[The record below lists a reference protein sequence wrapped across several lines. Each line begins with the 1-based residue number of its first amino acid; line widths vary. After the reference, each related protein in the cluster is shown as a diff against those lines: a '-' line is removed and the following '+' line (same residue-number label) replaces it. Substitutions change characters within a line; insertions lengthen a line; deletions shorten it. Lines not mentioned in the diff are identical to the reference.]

1 MMRSALVA
9 DDPSR
14 ARSDRRS
21 DVINVVI
28 MATSVFVLGVAA
40 VHWAP
45 AGTRTATWWPAAG
58 LAVSVLIQSRRRRWL
73 LLGIVVVASL
83 AANWAGGRPTDVS
96 IGFAI
101 SNGLEAAA
109 ASWFLTRR
117 QRRPAL
123 RELEDVWRLVGAAAL
138 GAAVIATGAAL
149 TVVVLEGGN
158 FFTVFRLVAAAHG
171 AAVLIIAP
179 LAMECDGPPRHGR
192 WEFLIQWVT
201 TLAVLLAVFVPRDAL
216 PIAYVVLPFAVWGAL
231 RLSVR
236 SVCLQLATISVIAV
250 VFTSEGRGP
259 FSATAGGN
267 PLHNPNASAALTQ
280 ALLVSLALV
289 LLPLAVAVAQ
299 RRAALDEVTARE
311 EMFRQG
317 FSDSLL
323 GMLLLRRVDGA
334 LRIAE
339 LNSRAAAMLGCEQD
353 DLVGGDWLAVI
364 RENMVDA
371 ETGGDLS
378 GWSLGWHG
386 ELRLDLVDGTRWLEA
401 AVSPLQSPANRNMFT
416 VQLIDITSRR
426 ATHEILESR
435 ASHDGLTGL
444 ANRSHLLERVED
456 GLAAGEQI
464 ALMFL
469 DIDDFKNINDSA
481 GHGVGDRVL
490 VEVARRLDTVARPTD
505 TLARIGGDEFVVLCI
520 DVAEPAVAEAIA
532 ERLITAV
539 GHAVTIDASVYPVGV
554 SIGIALSTPG
564 CTVEDLMSNADTAMY
579 ASKAAGKH
587 CTTMFA
593 ESHRTR
599 AVRAVR
605 LQPELR
611 RALAEQQFEL
621 LVQPIIDL
629 DTEAVVAAEAL
640 VRWRHPT
647 DGLLP
652 PDAWLDVAESIGL
665 MPELGEWILRT
676 SCEFAASWPRVVGTG
691 GPVRVHVNVSAR
703 QLDTGSFGEMVASA
717 LAAAQLPPNHLVIEF
732 TETHL
737 AQVRDEL
744 LCDLHVLT
752 DTGVCLAADDYG
764 TGYSPLTK
772 ITDLPLNMVKV
783 DKQFVSGML
792 DDQRSLAI
800 VQALVGLG
808 RALSLDVVAEGVETL
823 AQAEALR
830 NLGCRTGQ
838 GFLWSRPMEPARL
851 QELLVAHH
859 SFARRAVVIAGRG

>member
-1 MMRSALVA
+1 MLS
-9 DDPSR
+9 
-14 ARSDRRS
+14 
-21 DVINVVI
+21 VVI
-28 MATSVFVLGVAA
+28 MATGVFVLGVAA

-45 AGTRTATWWPAAG
+45 AGTRTAAWWPAAG

-73 LLGIVVVASL
+73 LLGIVVVASF
-83 AANWAGGRPTDVS
+83 AANSAGGRSTDMS

-101 SNGLEAAA
+101 SNGLETLV

-138 GAAVIATGAAL
+138 SAAVIATGAAL
-149 TVVVLEGGN
+149 TVVILEGGN
-158 FFTVFRLVAAAHG
+158 FVTVFRLVAAAHG

-192 WEFLIQWVT
+192 WELLIQWVS
-201 TLAVLLAVFVPRDAL
+201 TLAVMLAVFVPHDAL

-231 RLSVR
+231 RLGVR

-250 VFTSEGRGP
+250 VLTSEGRGP
-259 FSATAGGN
+259 FSATAGEN
-267 PLHNPNASAALTQ
+267 PLHNANASAALTQ

-299 RRAALDEVTARE
+299 RRAALEEVSARE

-317 FSDSLL
+317 FTDSLL

-339 LNSRAAAMLGCEQD
+339 LNSRAAAMLGCEQE

-371 ETGGDLS
+371 ESVGDLS
-378 GWSLGWHG
+378 EWSLGWHG
-386 ELRLDLVDGTRWLEA
+386 ELRLDLAGGTRWLET

-444 ANRSHLLERVED
+444 ANRSHLLERVE
-456 GLAAGEQI
+456 GALAAGEQI

-490 VEVARRLDTVARPTD
+490 VEVARRLDSVARPTD

-539 GHAVTIDASVYPVGV
+539 GHAVSLNENSVYPVGV

-564 CTVEDLMSNADTAMY
+564 CTVGDLMSNADTAMY

-640 VRWRHPT
+640 VRWRHPN

-676 SCEFAASWPRVVGTG
+676 SCEFAASWPQIAGTG

-717 LAAAQLPPNHLVIEF
+717 LAAARLAPSHLVIEF

-744 LCDLHVLT
+744 LFDLHVLT
-752 DTGVCLAADDYG
+752 ETGVCLAADDFG

-783 DKQFVSGML
+783 DKQFVAGML
-792 DDQRSLAI
+792 DDQRSLAV

-838 GFLWSRPMEPARL
+838 GFLWSHPMEPARL
-851 QELLVAHH
+851 QELLAAQH
-859 SFARRAVVIAGRG
+859 SFARRPVVIAGRH